1 MKNFPMFLRMDGRR
15 VVICGR
21 GEEAARKAR
30 LILKTEAEIVVVG
43 RDLDPELAG
52 LVASGRARGVDEA
65 EAVRET
71 VAILKQAD
79 MSPLDVTGYGTLE
92 ERLEQGD
99 EIDPEERKLM
109 QRALDENAVIV
120 AQMTPFND

>member
-30 LILKTEAEIVVVG
+30 LILKTEAEIVLVG
-43 RDLDPELAG
+43 RELDPELAG

-65 EAVRET
+65 DPATFEGAALCFIATGDASEDARLRGMARAAGAVVNVVDRFH
-71 VAILKQAD
+71 
-79 MSPLDVTGYGTLE
+79 
-92 ERLEQGD
+92 
-99 EIDPEERKLM
+99 
-109 QRALDENAVIV
+109 AVDRG
-120 AQMTPFND
+120 P